1 MLSFAAELLAQS
13 FDVGIHSSCIP
24 FKIISPDTVEELFP
38 GKDLVFVQHEKAQQ
52 FKFFM
57 GQYSFRA
64 ADGNCM
70 GGELQHYVSGA

>member
-24 FKIISPDTVEELFP
+24 FKIISQDASAA
-38 GKDLVFVQHEKAQQ
+38 GKRLVFVQHEKAQQ

-57 GQYSFRA
+57 G
-64 ADGNCM
+64 
-70 GGELQHYVSGA
+70 